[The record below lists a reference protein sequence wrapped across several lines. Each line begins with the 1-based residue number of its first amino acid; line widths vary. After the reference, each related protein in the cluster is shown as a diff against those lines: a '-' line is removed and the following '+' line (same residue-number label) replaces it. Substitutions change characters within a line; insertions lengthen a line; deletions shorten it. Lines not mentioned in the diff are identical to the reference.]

1 MSFRRLMCCKRS
13 YSHCVVKFI
22 IYQNARRLNT
32 TSSRV
37 STFKAPKPTLDL
49 DYLGNPENAEEIHR
63 NIIARKGVGCIKS
76 FTELYSSHNLASPE
90 EKPALLRKLIAEG
103 LKIPNKSDPRL
114 ASYGETPMVV
124 EERGIKP
131 RWSFTPQ
138 EFHEIAKDLDL
149 LRTENLG
156 NITGSRSYYFI
167 KELVQLEQALI
178 QFTVDTLMKKGFTL
192 YSVPDLLHSKL
203 IESCG
208 MDTQGERTQVRIDN
222 SLNLFSISRP
232 RFIAKLYLL
241 FSFF

>member
-1 MSFRRLMCCKRS
+1 M
-13 YSHCVVKFI
+13 
-22 IYQNARRLNT
+22 
-32 TSSRV
+32 
-37 STFKAPKPTLDL
+37 KA
-49 DYLGNPENAEEIHR
+49 EVQSA
-63 NIIARKGVGCIKS
+63 V
-76 FTELYSSHNLASPE
+76 
-90 EKPALLRKLIAEG
+90 
-103 LKIPNKSDPRL
+103 
-114 ASYGETPMVV
+114 VV

>member
-1 MSFRRLMCCKRS
+1 MSRQS
-13 YSHCVVKFI
+13 
-22 IYQNARRLNT
+22 T
-32 TSSRV
+32 TSSRA

-49 DYLGNPENAEEIHR
+49 DYLGNPENAEEIHC
-63 NIIARKGVGCIKS
+63 NIVARKGVGCIKS
-76 FTELYSSHNLASPE
+76 FSELLKSYNMASPE
-90 EKPALLRKLIAEG
+90 EKPVLLDRLTEEG
-103 LKIPNKSDPRL
+103 LKIPNQSDSRL
-114 ASYGETPMVV
+114 ASYGETPKVV

-131 RWSFTPQ
+131 RWSFTPR
-138 EFHEIAKDLDL
+138 EFHEIANNLDL

-178 QFTVDTLMKKGFTL
+178 HFTVDTLMKKGFTL

-222 SLNLFSISRP
+222 SLILFGHFLSSV
-232 RFIAKLYLL
+232 YYN
-241 FSFF
+241 FFFFLKDFEDECVTA